1 MPMTQAQAD
10 ALAEVISITKMS
22 AQELEDFGKQPR
34 EAQLVI
40 LDTYKAQDW
49 TDPATPIGQR
59 LLQIA
64 GVVATIASDVSAVA
78 GGIAALVAL
87 L

>member
-10 ALAEVISITKMS
+10 ALAEVMAITKMTS
-22 AQELEDFGKQPR
+22 SELEDFGKQPR

-40 LDTYKAQDW
+40 LAALKAADW

-59 LLQIA
+59 LLDVA
-64 GVVATIASDVSAVA
+64 KVAATIGSDVSAVA
-78 GGIAALVAL
+78 GGIAALIAL